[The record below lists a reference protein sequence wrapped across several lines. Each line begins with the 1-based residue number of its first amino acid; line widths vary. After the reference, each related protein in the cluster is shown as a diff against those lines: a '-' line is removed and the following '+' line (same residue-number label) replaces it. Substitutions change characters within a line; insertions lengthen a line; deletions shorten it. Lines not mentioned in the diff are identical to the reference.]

1 MNYSVIEVQI
11 CKQQLKKQF
20 KVTEK
25 GKEGTS
31 LYFLKM

>member
-1 MNYSVIEVQI
+1 MQI
-11 CKQQLKKQF
+11 CKQQLKKKF

-31 LYFLKM
+31 LYVFKV